1 MRIDRKKSRLRVS
14 HHSEDINP
22 MDGMANLA
30 DVMLVFACGLIIALI
45 AAWNV
50 DVSTVANTP
59 YEVESIQEQQ
69 QEENPLEDTE
79 NLQDMGRVYK
89 DPETGKM
96 YIIDGE

>member
-14 HHSEDINP
+14 HQTEDINP

-50 DVSTVANTP
+50 DVSTAGKTR
-59 YEVESIQEQQ
+59 YEVDSIQEQQ
-69 QEENPLEDTE
+69 QQEEQVKDKED
-79 NLQDMGRVYK
+79 LQAMGLVYK

-96 YIIDGE
+96 YIIDEE